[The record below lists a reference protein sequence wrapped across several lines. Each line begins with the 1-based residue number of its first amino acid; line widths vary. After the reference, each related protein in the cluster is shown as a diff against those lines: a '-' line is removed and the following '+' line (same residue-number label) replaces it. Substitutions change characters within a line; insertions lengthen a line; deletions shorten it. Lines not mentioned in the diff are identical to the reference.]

1 MGLPQRMIALSAAII
16 VLLVVSQLSTLNS
29 YLDFNTKLE
38 LTSDSKI
45 DAQTDQQSVAFCVLA
60 KDEKDLYEWID
71 YHRQLGVSKFYVM
84 DEYSDPPLKFLI
96 SEFIDSGLVE
106 YKRISFFWS
115 NFLHY
120 LGYHS
125 KNHLRSAFD
134 ECLHLH
140 GHKHQW
146 LGFLD
151 ADEFVILKV
160 CYYIILDHR
169 FSS

>member
-1 MGLPQRMIALSAAII
+1 MALSQRVIALSAVII
-16 VLLVVSQLSTLNS
+16 VLLVVSLISTLNS
-29 YLDFNTKLE
+29 YPDVNTRLDSML
-38 LTSDSKI
+38 DSAV
-45 DAQTDQQSVAFCVLA
+45 DSESHQQSLAFCVLA

-84 DEYSDPPLKFLI
+84 DEYSDPSLDLLI

-106 YKRISFFWS
+106 YKKISFFWS
-115 NFLHY
+115 TFLHN
-120 LGYHS
+120 LGYHT

-151 ADEFVILKV
+151 ADEFVMLKV
-160 CYYIILDHR
+160 
-169 FSS
+169 